1 MPWIAQICDKV
12 CTMMFEPTR
21 EAGLARLNA
30 FTADGASDY
39 GRLRNFDIGPKQ
51 PSTVSQLSPWIRHRL
66 VSEQEVLAQI
76 LNAHDPAQT
85 VSFVQEVFWRGYFKG
100 WLEQRPSV
108 WEHYLIGL
116 DRARENISADYAD
129 AISGRTGI
137 ACFDHWCAELVAT
150 GYLHNQARMWFASIW
165 VFTLRLPWELGADF
179 FLTHLIDGDPAS
191 NTLSWRWVAGLHTK
205 GKTYPATAENIARFT
220 EGRFDPAGQLANI
233 AEPLVEPF
241 DHPLVPL
248 TAPSKRFCD
257 DALLLVTPEDCT
269 PQTFIAGQPRDTLG
283 MMILRPAGLAASF
296 TKGAV
301 EQAGRE
307 VTPRQI
313 IEAALQAH
321 VSHVVTAWA
330 PVGPVATI
338 LATAKTELA
347 KEGITLHQ
355 VRRTYDDLTWPHA
368 TAGFFKLKK
377 KIPQIL
383 RDLDLGSRSATSH
396 P

>member
-1 MPWIAQICDKV
+1 M
-12 CTMMFEPTR
+12 
-21 EAGLARLNA
+21 
-30 FTADGASDY
+30 
-39 GRLRNFDIGPKQ
+39 
-51 PSTVSQLSPWIRHRL
+51 
-66 VSEQEVLAQI
+66 LAQI

-108 WEHYLIGL
+108 WEHYLIGR
-116 DRARENISADYAD
+116 DHAREHIGADYAD
-129 AISGRTGI
+129 SISGRTGI
-137 ACFDHWCAELVAT
+137 VCFDNWCAELVAT
-150 GYLHNQARMWFASIW
+150 GYLQNNARMWFASIW
-165 VFTLRLPWELGADF
+165 IFTLRLPWEFEADF

-205 GKTYPATAENIARFT
+205 GETYLATAENIARFA

-248 TAPSKRFCD
+248 NAPSKRSCD
-257 DALLLVTPEDCT
+257 DALLLVTAEDCT
-269 PQTFIAGQPRDTLG
+269 PQTFIAGQPRDTLA
-283 MMILRPAGLAASF
+283 MMILRRTSFSASF

-301 EQAGRE
+301 ARAGRV
-307 VTPRQI
+307 VTLTHI

-330 PVGPVATI
+330 PVGPVATT

-347 KEGITLHQ
+347 KKGIMLHQ
-355 VRRTYDDLTWPHA
+355 VRRAYDDLTWLPA

-383 RDLDLGSRSATSH
+383 RDLDLASRSATSH